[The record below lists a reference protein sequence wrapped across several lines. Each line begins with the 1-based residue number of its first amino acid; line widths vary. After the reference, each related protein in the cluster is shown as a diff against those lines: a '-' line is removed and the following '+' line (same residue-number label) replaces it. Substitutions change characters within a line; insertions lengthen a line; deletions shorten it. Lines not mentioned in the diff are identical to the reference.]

1 MLKGGFAEHTEGS
14 GQHRH
19 VMVLPQNEIKGD
31 VGMSHHEKESNKKI
45 KTGHSKP
52 CPYIFV
58 SFHHNTFHVGSLF

>member
-19 VMVLPQNEIKGD
+19 VMVLPQNEIKGE
-31 VGMSHHEKESNKKI
+31 VGMPHHEKESI

-52 CPYIFV
+52 HLYIFV